1 MRDHERRNEMTVIEK
16 KLGIIHQAIEIE
28 RFGHDF
34 YSSMRTHVKDKNGQ
48 KLISF
53 LARFEV
59 DHIKWLEEEYDRQL
73 KKLDEIKEQETVD
86 LSLLGKGDIFLT
98 DEVPDMFKE
107 FDPVKATSFAIDVE
121 KRSVEFYEKNMNTTD
136 DDQMKDLFKR
146 LADFEKDHIEV
157 LENNLDNLKSKGR
170 WIEPPLRMTY

>member
-1 MRDHERRNEMTVIEK
+1 MTVIEK
-16 KLGIIHQAIEIE
+16 KLGVLNQAIEIE

-34 YSSMRTHVKDKNGQ
+34 YSSMRTHVKDKKGQ

-73 KKLDEIKEQETVD
+73 KKLDEISEEETVD
-86 LSLLGKGDIFLT
+86 LSVIGKGEIFLT
-98 DEVPDMFKE
+98 DEVPELFKD
-107 FDPVKATSFAIDVE
+107 FDPIKATGFAIDVE
-121 KRSVEFYEKNMNTTD
+121 KRSVEFYESNMKTTD

-146 LADFEKDHIEV
+146 LLDFEKDHIEV
-157 LENNLDNLKSKGR
+157 LEKNLMNLKSKGK
-170 WIEPPLRMTY
+170 WIEPPVPMIY